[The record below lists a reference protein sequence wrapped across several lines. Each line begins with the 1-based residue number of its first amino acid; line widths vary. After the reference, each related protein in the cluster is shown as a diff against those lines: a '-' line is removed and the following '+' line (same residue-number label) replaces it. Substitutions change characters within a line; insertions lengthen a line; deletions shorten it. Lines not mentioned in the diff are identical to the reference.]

1 MPPSM
6 AQTISP
12 GQPRPGGKIRVMI
25 CDDSAVVRG
34 LLSRLIE
41 SDPEFEITA
50 TAANGE
56 AAINSLKRTPV
67 DVVVLDV
74 EMPVMDGL
82 TALPKLLAI
91 DRNVQIIVASTLT
104 TRNAHVSLQALS
116 AGAAD
121 YVPKPSSSSELNN
134 SSDFRR
140 ELLEKL
146 RVLGQR
152 ARKSRGGPIP
162 ASPLGAHSRGA
173 VQPVAVPFRAA
184 SAAGGA
190 FSLRKPSMRKPQIL
204 AIGSSTG
211 GPQALT
217 SLLSALPPGLDAPIV
232 IAQHMPATFTSILA
246 EHLARAARRPAA
258 EAVDGESL
266 AKNRVYVAPGGQHL
280 KVEMRAGAPVLRLTQ
295 DPPENFCRPAVDPLF
310 RSVAQAFG
318 AAVLAVVLTG
328 MGADGAKGARVI
340 ADAGGT
346 VIAQDEATSVVWG
359 MPGATAQAGCC
370 SAVLPLT
377 DIAPAVTRL
386 FAGGTP

>member
-1 MPPSM
+1 MLPSP
-6 AQTISP
+6 AQPIAA
-12 GQPRPGGKIRVMI
+12 GQARPAGKIRVMI

-41 SDPEFEITA
+41 SDPEFEIAA

-56 AAINSLKRTPV
+56 AAIRTLQRAPI

-104 TRNAHVSLQALS
+104 TRNAQVSLQALS

-121 YVPKPSSSSELNN
+121 YVPKPSSSGELNG
-134 SSDFRR
+134 SSEFRR
-140 ELLEKL
+140 ELLEKI

-152 ARKSRGGPIP
+152 ARKARGSALPS
-162 ASPLGAHSRGA
+162 SPLSPPRGA
-173 VQPVAVPFRAA
+173 AQPAAAPFRAA

-190 FSLRKPSMRKPQIL
+190 FVLRKPSNRKPQVL

-217 SLLSALPPGLDAPIV
+217 SLLSALPAGLDAPILV
-232 IAQHMPATFTSILA
+232 AQHMPATFTSILA
-246 EHLARAARRPAA
+246 EHLTRAARRPAA
-258 EAVDGESL
+258 EAVEGESL
-266 AKNRVYVAPGGQHL
+266 AKGRIYVAPGGYHL

-318 AAVLAVVLTG
+318 GAALAVVLTG
-328 MGADGAKGARVI
+328 MGADGAKGARVV

-370 SAVLPLT
+370 SAVLPLAE
-377 DIAPAVTRL
+377 IAPMVARL
-386 FAGGTP
+386 FAGGMP

>member
-1 MPPSM
+1 MVASS
-6 AQTISP
+6 AQP
-12 GQPRPGGKIRVMI
+12 VAAGQSRPGGKIRVMI

-41 SDPEFEITA
+41 SDPEFEIAA

-56 AAINSLKRTPV
+56 AAIRTLQRGPV
-67 DVVVLDV
+67 DVIVLDV

-82 TALPKLLAI
+82 TALPKLLAV

-104 TRNAHVSLQALS
+104 TRNAQVSLQALS

-121 YVPKPSSSSELNN
+121 YVPKPSSSSELNG

-140 ELLEKL
+140 DLLEKI

-152 ARKSRGGPIP
+152 ARKARGGAAVAQSTRGPI
-162 ASPLGAHSRGA
+162 A
-173 VQPVAVPFRAA
+173 VSAAPFRAA
-184 SAAGGA
+184 SPAGGA
-190 FSLRKPSMRKPQIL
+190 FTLRKPSTRKPQVL

-217 SLLSALPPGLDAPIV
+217 SLLSALPATLDVPIV
-232 IAQHMPATFTSILA
+232 VAQHMPATFTAILA
-246 EHLARAARRPAA
+246 EHLTRAARRPAA
-258 EAVDGESL
+258 EAVDGEPL
-266 AKNRVYVAPGGQHL
+266 AKGRIYVAPGGYHL
-280 KVEMRAGAPVLRLTQ
+280 KIETRTGVAVLRLTQ

-318 AAVLAVVLTG
+318 NAALAVVLTG
-328 MGADGAKGARVI
+328 MGADGAKGARML
-340 ADAGGT
+340 AEAGGT

-377 DIAPAVTRL
+377 EIAPMVSRL

>member
-1 MPPSM
+1 MLPSS
-6 AQTISP
+6 I
-12 GQPRPGGKIRVMI
+12 QPAPAAPARPGVKTRVMI

-41 SDPEFEITA
+41 SDPEFEIAA

-56 AAINSLKRTPV
+56 AAIRTLQRGPV
-67 DVVVLDV
+67 DVIVLDV

-82 TALPKLLAI
+82 TALPKLLAV

-104 TRNAHVSLQALS
+104 TRNAQVSLQALS

-121 YVPKPSSSSELNN
+121 YVPKPSSSSELNG

-140 ELLEKL
+140 ELLEKI
-146 RVLGQR
+146 RVLGHR
-152 ARKSRGGPIP
+152 ARKARGAPAGGPM
-162 ASPLGAHSRGA
+162 ARG
-173 VQPVAVPFRAA
+173 PVPGTVFRAA
-184 SAAGGA
+184 SPAGGA
-190 FSLRKPSMRKPQIL
+190 YALRKPSARKPQVL

-217 SLLSALPPGLDAPIV
+217 SLLAALPGTFDSPIV
-232 IAQHMPATFTSILA
+232 VAQHMPATFTAILA
-246 EHLARAARRPAA
+246 EHLTRAAHRPAA
-258 EAVDGESL
+258 EAVDGEPL
-266 AKNRVYVAPGGQHL
+266 GKGRIYVAPGGHHL
-280 KVEMRAGAPVLRLTQ
+280 KVEMRAGAAVLRLTQ

-318 AAVLAVVLTG
+318 SAALAVVLTG
-328 MGADGAKGARVI
+328 MGADGAKGARI
-340 ADAGGT
+340 LADAGGT

-370 SAVLPLT
+370 SAVLPLPE
-377 DIAPAVTRL
+377 IAPLVSRL
-386 FAGGTP
+386 FAGGMP